1 MVGAEI
7 LHFEMSWSAAS
18 TVDVLGEFNS
28 HTSPKLGVVLLINTF
43 QLFSQFSYKSPFL
56 EGVPT
61 LKFHVRN
68 HILNL

>member
-7 LHFEMSWSAAS
+7 PHFEMSWSAAS

-43 QLFSQFSYKSPFL
+43 QLFSQFS
-56 EGVPT
+56 
-61 LKFHVRN
+61 
-68 HILNL
+68 